1 MKLDEPEVRSK
12 PRCRA
17 MADLG
22 PSTEE
27 EIPNARAATT
37 TAMAPVAITDLDLLN
52 RSDFIYFLVCAVM
65 GKTTEGLRV
74 RPAIRR

>member
-1 MKLDEPEVRSK
+1 
-12 PRCRA
+12 
-17 MADLG
+17 
-22 PSTEE
+22 
-27 EIPNARAATT
+27 
-37 TAMAPVAITDLDLLN
+37 MAPVAITDLDLLN